1 MDGFE
6 TINRRGLVLV
16 GCGRMGGAMLRGW
29 LARGLEP
36 GAVTVIDPRLAPEW
50 QNRGLRVNAALP
62 GDPAVLVLAVKPQ
75 MMADALGGV
84 PRLADT
90 LVLSVAAGTTIA
102 TFEASFPGAPIV
114 RVMPNTPA
122 AIGQGISAIIG
133 NDHATPADLDLAETL
148 MGAVGRVVRLD
159 HEDQMDAVTALS
171 GSGPAYVFHLIEAM
185 ARAGEAQ
192 GLPAALAL
200 DLARMTVAGAGA
212 LAVHADEDPASLRE
226 NVTSPGGTTAAGLR
240 VLMDPETGLAPLM
253 ARTVAAAAER
263 GRELGRELGKAP

>member
-1 MDGFE
+1 MGDFDDIYE
-6 TINRRGLVLV
+6 RGLVLV

-50 QNRGLRVNAALP
+50 LDRGLRVNAALP
-62 GDPAVLVLAVKPQ
+62 PKPAVLVLAVKPQ
-75 MMADALGGV
+75 MMADALGGMPV
-84 PRLADT
+84 LSDT

-102 TFEASFPGAPIV
+102 TFESAFPGTPIV

-122 AIGQGISAIIG
+122 AIGQGISALIG
-133 NDHATPADLDLAETL
+133 NDRATPVHLDLAERL

-159 HEDQMDAVTALS
+159 REDQMDAVTGLS

-185 ARAGEAQ
+185 AKAGEAQ
-192 GLPAALAL
+192 GLPAALSL

-212 LAVHADEDPASLRE
+212 LAIDADEDPAVLRE
-226 NVTSPGGTTAAGLR
+226 NVTSPGGTTAAGLA
-240 VLMDPETGLAPLM
+240 VLMDPDTGLPPLM
-253 ARTVAAAAER
+253 ARTVAAATER
-263 GRELGRELGKAP
+263 GRELGKAP